1 MRYFLTI
8 AATDNTGG
16 AGIQRDVRVASDF
29 GFWPLSVVT
38 AVTAQNLR
46 NVLSVATIPPEII
59 EKQLMV
65 CLTEF
70 PVEVLKIG
78 VVYDVP
84 LIKAI
89 ASCLRKKTVKHV
101 VIDPVFHASGGYP
114 LLLPE
119 AFPVFIQELL
129 PLADIITPNKSE
141 LEFLAGDVC
150 HSFSEAR
157 AMAKKLAHKVK
168 CMILLKGGHFEEDLV
183 TDLLISDT
191 MEYAFV
197 HERKPFYSFHGS
209 GCVLSSALACC
220 IGLGHSLPDTLENA
234 VMYTLRSFE
243 LTNQP

>member
-1 MRYFLTI
+1 MKYFLSI
-8 AATDNTGG
+8 AATDNTSG
-16 AGIQRDVRVASDF
+16 AGIQRDIQVASDF

-46 NVLSVATIPPEII
+46 NVLSVAPIPPEIV
-59 EKQLMV
+59 EKQLTV

-84 LIKAI
+84 VIRKI
-89 ASCLRKKTVKHV
+89 VSCLRKNPVKHV
-101 VIDPVFHASGGYP
+101 VIDPVFHASGGCP

-129 PLADIITPNKSE
+129 PLAEIITPNKSE

-150 HSFSEAR
+150 HTISEAR
-157 AMAKKLAHKVK
+157 TLAKKLVHRFLN
-168 CMILLKGGHFEEDLV
+168 MILIKGGHFEDDTV
-183 TDLLISDT
+183 TDLLISES
-191 MEYAFV
+191 MEYRYE
-197 HERKPFYSFHGS
+197 HERKQFNYLHGS

-220 IGLGHSLPDTLENA
+220 IGLGHSFPGALENA
-234 VMYTLRSFE
+234 VNYMLGFFGSI
-243 LTNQP
+243 NQK